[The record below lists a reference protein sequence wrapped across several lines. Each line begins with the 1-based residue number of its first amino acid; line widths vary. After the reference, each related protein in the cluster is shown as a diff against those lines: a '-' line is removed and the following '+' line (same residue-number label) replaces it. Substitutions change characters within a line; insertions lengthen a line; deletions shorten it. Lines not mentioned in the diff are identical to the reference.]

1 MQRQASLGSPFR
13 GLCWFSSLYS
23 RILEAQSSWRGHW
36 RRIELLPQTQEARRQ
51 MLPVSCPTPPQPC
64 PPGSDH
70 LTTHPSLGCCS
81 QEAPI
86 PHWLWQSRH
95 CTGSW
100 GQKGRREKN
109 FGLAAPNQSCNL
121 CDRGAQTLY
130 PPSPSSPAFPP
141 QSGNLESTL
150 CKVWVRSAAAEFW
163 QWPFTNVF
171 VRSNIQNQV
180 GKRTRG
186 NCVVGGGV

>member
-13 GLCWFSSLYS
+13 GLRWFSSLYS

-51 MLPVSCPTPPQPC
+51 MLPVSCPIPPQPC
-64 PPGSDH
+64 PQDLITSPPIGAWAA
-70 LTTHPSLGCCS
+70 
-81 QEAPI
+81 APRK
-86 PHWLWQSRH
+86 PQFHWLWQNRH

-100 GQKGRREKN
+100 ERKGRREKN

-121 CDRGAQTLY
+121 YDRGAQTLY

-141 QSGNLESTL
+141 QRGNLESTL
-150 CKVWVRSAAAEFW
+150 CKVWVCSATAEFW
-163 QWPFTNVF
+163 QLPFANVF

-180 GKRTRG
+180 GKRPRG
-186 NCVVGGGV
+186 NCVAGGGA